1 MKAVLP
7 GTHTVGGKN
16 VRQTQENDY
25 GLLRGHLALFSA
37 EEKTVS
43 KVLAMEA

>member
-25 GLLRGHLALFSA
+25 GLLRGHLALLGD